1 MVTAAYDII
10 KMQQALHLMVCLM
23 SWNVRSLH
31 TAGSLTVAA
40 KELARYTLDLVGVQ
54 EVRCS
59 RDSAVGIATSYG
71 LDGSGIESRWDRDLP
86 HPSRT
91 FLRPIWPPIQ
101 WVPGLSRE

>member
-40 KELARYTLDLVGVQ
+40 KELARYTLDLVGVK
-54 EVRCS
+54 EVTVRAE
-59 RDSAVGIATSYG
+59 D
-71 LDGSGIESRWDRDLP
+71 
-86 HPSRT
+86 T
-91 FLRPIWPPIQ
+91 FSL
-101 WVPGLSRE
+101 EKETK